1 MGGKKTMSR
10 VTHWVFILWGVST
23 LIFPSTAVAQEGPTA
38 QVKATVDRVLN
49 ILKDPTLK
57 NAKKE
62 EQRRTRLR
70 EAIYPRFDFTE
81 MAKRSLGVH
90 WRDRTSQEQK
100 EFVSLFGALVEQ
112 SYYKKLDSYADEKV
126 DYANEEADAKFAV
139 VSTKIVNEKERLDIP
154 IAYKLIRRDGEWKI
168 YDVVVE
174 DVSMVSNYRSQ
185 FNSIIQT
192 SSYAELVRKMQ
203 FKQDV
208 ERLPGPR

>member
-1 MGGKKTMSR
+1 MSK
-10 VTHWVFILWGVST
+10 VTYWVFILWGIAT
-23 LIFPSTAVAQEGPTA
+23 LTLPSTAMAQEGPTA

-70 EAIYPRFDFTE
+70 EVIYPRFDFTE

-90 WRDRTSQEQK
+90 WRDRTSQERE
-100 EFVSLFGALVEQ
+100 EFVRLFAALVEH
-112 SYYKKLDSYADEKV
+112 SYYKKLDSYADEKIDYTSEEV
-126 DYANEEADAKFAV
+126 DTKFAIV
-139 VSTKIVNEKERLDIP
+139 GTKIVNEKERLDIP

-168 YDVVVE
+168 YDVMVE

-208 ERLPGPR
+208 EKLPGPR